1 MRRGVVLALAVLTP
15 LTGCATAPTR
25 VDFRPGVP
33 PVTTGV
39 REDAGYVLSRT
50 DGPGGVV
57 ETVHLPRGAQLGFG
71 TAPDGS
77 LVAVAGDHVIP
88 LVAGQYTWLREALS
102 PAAAARDRR
111 FRRLRNIAV
120 AAACVLL
127 VVGLVGTL
135 FIGGIL
141 LMLGGK
147 SFPNFI

>member
-1 MRRGVVLALAVLTP
+1 MRRGVVLTLAVLIP

-25 VDFRPGVP
+25 FDYSPGAAP
-33 PVTTGV
+33 ITTGV

-50 DGPGGVV
+50 DGPETIVT
-57 ETVHLPRGAQLGFG
+57 TVHLPRGAQLGFG

-77 LVAVAGDHVIP
+77 LVAVADDEVIP

-127 VVGLVGTL
+127 
-135 FIGGIL
+135 
-141 LMLGGK
+141 
-147 SFPNFI
+147 